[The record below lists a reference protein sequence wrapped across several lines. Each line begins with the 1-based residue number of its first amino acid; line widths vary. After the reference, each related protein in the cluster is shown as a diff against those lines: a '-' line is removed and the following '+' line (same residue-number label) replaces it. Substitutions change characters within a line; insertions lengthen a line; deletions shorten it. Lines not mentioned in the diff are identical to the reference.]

1 MNNYSE
7 PPTLNF
13 QYLETETIPMRSTSI
28 QLLREVEREFN
39 FTMRKIFKRNGEV

>member
-13 QYLETETIPMRSTSI
+13 QHLEMEKNSMRSTSI

-39 FTMRKIFKRNGEV
+39 FAV